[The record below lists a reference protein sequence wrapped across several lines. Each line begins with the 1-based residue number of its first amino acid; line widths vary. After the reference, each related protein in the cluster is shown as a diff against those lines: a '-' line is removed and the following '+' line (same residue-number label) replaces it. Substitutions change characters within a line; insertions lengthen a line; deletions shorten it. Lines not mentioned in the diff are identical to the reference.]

1 MFPEHSA
8 RDGGRRESGG
18 NNGSGEGERNKGADI
33 L

>member
-8 RDGGRRESGG
+8 RVGGVEGRGG
-18 NNGSGEGERNKGADI
+18 GNGSGEGERNKGADI